1 MRKEKRKKIK
11 TYLKPQLP
19 GEKYLA
25 KIIRTEL
32 LTDPIL
38 IASAINSVK
47 IN

>member
-1 MRKEKRKKIK
+1 MRKEKRKKK

>member
-1 MRKEKRKKIK
+1 MRKEKRKKKK

-19 GEKYLA
+19 EEKYLA